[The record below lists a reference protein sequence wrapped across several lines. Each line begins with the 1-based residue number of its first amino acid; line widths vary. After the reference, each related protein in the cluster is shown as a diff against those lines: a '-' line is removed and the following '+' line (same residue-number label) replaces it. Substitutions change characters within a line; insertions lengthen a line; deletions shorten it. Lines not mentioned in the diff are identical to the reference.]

1 MLKALQEKKK
11 LTLAI
16 RFFCKDHITAEKKK
30 KKKKKSGDTNTVKF
44 YPSSCLNWNKY
55 ILNCLVVIL
64 VYISIIFLTNA
75 PPVMEKLSA

>member
-1 MLKALQEKKK
+1 MLKALQGKKEVD
-11 LTLAI
+11 TGHSV
-16 RFFCKDHITAEKKK
+16 FFLKITSQLK

>member
-1 MLKALQEKKK
+1 MLKALQGKKEVK
-11 LTLAI
+11 LHI
-16 RFFCKDHITAEKKK
+16 RFFCKDHITAE
-30 KKKKKSGDTNTVKF
+30 KKKSGDTNTVKF

-64 VYISIIFLTNA
+64 VYTSIIFLTNA